1 MEDRLHM
8 LAEQTVML
16 EDFPAEGWM
25 LDVGGG
31 GEGVIGQL
39 KGAQVVA
46 IDLLEKE
53 LAEAPDGPLKV
64 VMDARELRFL
74 DNTFAT
80 ATAFFS
86 LIYLRTE
93 ADVSQVLGEVYRVL
107 QPGGRF
113 RVWGMEMP
121 ARPQGAEKDLIAV
134 PVAVRLPQ
142 GEISTAY
149 GCWWYEVP
157 RTLDATRTLAEAAG
171 FVVDTQA
178 IEGHVYTLV
187 LEKPGS
193 RRAGCPR
200 SR

>member
-1 MEDRLHM
+1 MEDRLQM
-8 LAEQTVML
+8 LQEQTVTL
-16 EDFPAEGWM
+16 EDFPAEGWI

-46 IDLLEKE
+46 VDLLEKE

-74 DNTFAT
+74 DDTFAT

-93 ADVSQVLGEVYRVL
+93 ADVSQVLAEVYRVL

-113 RVWGMEMP
+113 LVWGMEMP
-121 ARPQGAEKDLIAV
+121 ARPQDAEKDLIAV

-149 GCWWYEVP
+149 GCRWCEPP
-157 RTLDATRTLAEAAG
+157 RTLDATRALAEAVGFAVDMQAVAG
-171 FVVDTQA
+171 Y
-178 IEGHVYTLV
+178 IYTLV
-187 LEKPGS
+187 LEKPDS
-193 RRAGCPR
+193 RRAGCP
-200 SR
+200 